1 MLRRNQDGFD
11 VVTDSFTF
19 VRNTSCPNQASF
31 PTDKVFD
38 PITAKAYKLH
48 DTENIFSNFWDKVT
62 AGK

>member
-1 MLRRNQDGFD
+1 MVRRNQDGID

-19 VRNTSCPNQASF
+19 VRNTSCPNQAGF

-38 PITAKAYKLH
+38 PIIEKASKLH

-62 AGK
+62 SGK

>member
-1 MLRRNQDGFD
+1 MALMLSQ
-11 VVTDSFTF
+11 T
-19 VRNTSCPNQASF
+19 ASPLSGTPVAPTRLVS

-38 PITAKAYKLH
+38 PITAKASKLH

>member
-1 MLRRNQDGFD
+1 MSRRNQDGAD

-38 PITAKAYKLH
+38 PITEKSSKLH
-48 DTENIFSNFWDKVT
+48 DTETIFGDFWDKVT
-62 AGK
+62 SGK